1 MNAMNAIRQLEDN
14 HISALRAEI
23 WLWERRWRIAFAEAV
38 EEGRWNRPAFHRLRE
53 KADAAAAQAAA
64 ARAELAELLR
74 S

>member
-23 WLWERRWRIAFAEAV
+23 WLAERRFRILMGEAV
-38 EEGRWNRPAFHRLRE
+38 EEGRWNRPAFHRFRE
-53 KADAAAAQAAA
+53 KADAAAASAAA

-74 S
+74 N